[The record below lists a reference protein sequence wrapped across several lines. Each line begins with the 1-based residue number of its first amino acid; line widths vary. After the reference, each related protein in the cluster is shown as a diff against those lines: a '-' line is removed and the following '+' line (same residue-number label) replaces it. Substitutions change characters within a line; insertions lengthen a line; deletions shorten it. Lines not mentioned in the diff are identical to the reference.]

1 MGWLDWWAVDTY
13 SCAWRPPVP
22 AGESRRW
29 TRRKYNL
36 TALGGAVKWQNE
48 ERGYVAKRGCR
59 GEERLNWQNQKEAT
73 GRKVEEHDPWSSQV
87 AIKAPCAANS
97 QMKRP
102 FSLHVTTAA
111 AFAATTVS
119 TPLSPA

>member
-1 MGWLDWWAVDTY
+1 MSQKEA
-13 SCAWRPPVP
+13 A
-22 AGESRRW
+22 
-29 TRRKYNL
+29 
-36 TALGGAVKWQNE
+36 E
-48 ERGYVAKRGCR
+48 EKR
-59 GEERLNWQNQKEAT
+59 RLNWQNQKEAT
-73 GRKVEEHDPWSSQV
+73 GRKVKEHDPWSSQV

-97 QMKRP
+97 QTKRP

>member
-1 MGWLDWWAVDTY
+1 MSQKEA
-13 SCAWRPPVP
+13 A
-22 AGESRRW
+22 
-29 TRRKYNL
+29 
-36 TALGGAVKWQNE
+36 E
-48 ERGYVAKRGCR
+48 EKR
-59 GEERLNWQNQKEAT
+59 RLNWQNQKEAT

-111 AFAATTVS
+111 AVAATTVS